1 VLLLRSQQLHQVQ
14 PVDPRQTEVENQYR
28 GPECDGQA
36 PGGLAI
42 TGFSQYSQAWIA
54 RQDEQHALAHE
65 FMIFGDDDADIALA
79 HAAQFGLNLMNVT
92 LLEASTS
99 TPGALRDDEE
109 LFIRRDL
116 LEFVL
121 AQTPIAVF
129 GNLAVAG
136 VTCAVLSQWEPVTI
150 LACWTGAIATLV
162 SVRFLLY
169 RHMAGRVA
177 GLDRSGVEQT
187 ERVLT
192 VLVGL
197 TGLTWG
203 FLPWIGYKGED
214 AFVDLYTV
222 AMLMGMS
229 GGGTPS
235 LSAVPR
241 ALKTYLVAALV
252 PFVLRAI
259 QVGNAIS
266 VGGCITILLL
276 LAVLWI
282 FGLSTYRSLRHNR
295 VLTLQNSRLAEAL
308 RQERDAVRAVM
319 RAKDLYQAGV
329 THDLRQPVHALA
341 LYINYLHSLSP
352 QELTSPRVGEVWDGV
367 QAALRGISGRLT
379 RLLDLSRLES
389 GEVKPV
395 SEDVRLEGLLRSC
408 RSQFA
413 PVAAQK
419 GLELRVR
426 SSRLGVRTDSRMLQ
440 SILDNFVSNAIRYT
454 EGGRVLIGVRRRSG
468 HAEIQVYDTGSGIAA
483 AAIPEIFIPYRRFDD
498 RTRDREEGHGLG
510 LALARKQ
517 ADTLGHVLSVRSVP
531 GKGSCFSV
539 AAVLATGPY

>member
-1 VLLLRSQQLHQVQ
+1 MKATPLD
-14 PVDPRQTEVENQYR
+14 DPMS
-28 GPECDGQA
+28 A
-36 PGGLAI
+36 
-42 TGFSQYSQAWIA
+42 
-54 RQDEQHALAHE
+54 
-65 FMIFGDDDADIALA
+65 
-79 HAAQFGLNLMNVT
+79 
-92 LLEASTS
+92 
-99 TPGALRDDEE
+99 PGALQDDEE

-116 LEFVL
+116 LGFLL
-121 AQTPIAVF
+121 AQTPVAVF

-136 VTCAVLSQWEPVTI
+136 VTCAVLSQWEPLSV
-150 LACWTGAIATLV
+150 LACWAGAVATFV
-162 SVRFLLY
+162 SVRLLLY

-177 GLDRSGVEQT
+177 GLDRSGIEKT
-187 ERVLT
+187 ERILT

-203 FLPWIGYKGED
+203 LLPWIGYKGED

-266 VGGCITILLL
+266 LGGCVTILLL

-295 VLTLQNSRLAEAL
+295 LLTLQNWRLAEAL
-308 RQERDAVRAVM
+308 RKERDAVQAVM

-352 QELTSPRVGEVWDGV
+352 QELTSPRVGEVWDGA

-395 SEDVRLEGLLRSC
+395 IEDVRLEDLLRTC

-419 GLELRVR
+419 RLELRVR
-426 SSRLGVRTDSRMLQ
+426 SARLCVRTDPRMLQ

-454 EGGRVLIGVRRRSG
+454 ESGGVLIGVRRRSG

-483 AAIPEIFIPYRRFDD
+483 AAVPEIFIPYRRFDD
-498 RTRDREEGHGLG
+498 RARNREEGHGLG

-517 ADTLGHVLSVRSVP
+517 ADALGHVLSVRSIP
-531 GKGSCFSV
+531 GNGSCFSV
-539 AAVLATGPY
+539 AAALATGT